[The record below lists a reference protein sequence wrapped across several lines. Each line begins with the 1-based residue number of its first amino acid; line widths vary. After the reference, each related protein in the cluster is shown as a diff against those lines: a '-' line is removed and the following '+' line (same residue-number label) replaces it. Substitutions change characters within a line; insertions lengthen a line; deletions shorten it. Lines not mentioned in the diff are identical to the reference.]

1 MKKYIKISIILF
13 VSMIFIDLKT
23 CDTIDGLE
31 SIRID
36 INDVQAD
43 GKSMN
48 IKNNKVIVPAHTQ
61 NVSIDIHCFDFDQQ
75 NLHMGYKL
83 KGVDRKEIILDDIDE
98 VINYTNLK
106 GGTYIYNY
114 KVYDENSNCLAQTKI
129 MIQKKYKFYEEPK
142 VRQLFYFSIVVI
154 MILICH
160 LVLIKRNKTIK
171 DNQKEIPELAFKDLL
186 TGVNNQN
193 AFEYIKNNLKMDNMY
208 AFLSVSVN
216 HLDYL
221 KHKYGNVCLEKIM
234 KQAVKILET
243 NYSKEIE
250 IYRVSENLF
259 YLLVKKPI
267 QIENYIFESKQM
279 FKKLGETKHL
289 PLSFSIGIVYNNASH
304 NNIDEIFDQCEQMRL
319 LDEKHAEK
327 DFIESKVRLL

>member
-1 MKKYIKISIILF
+1 M
-13 VSMIFIDLKT
+13 
-23 CDTIDGLE
+23 
-31 SIRID
+31 
-36 INDVQAD
+36 
-43 GKSMN
+43 
-48 IKNNKVIVPAHTQ
+48 
-61 NVSIDIHCFDFDQQ
+61 
-75 NLHMGYKL
+75 
-83 KGVDRKEIILDDIDE
+83 
-98 VINYTNLK
+98 
-106 GGTYIYNY
+106 
-114 KVYDENSNCLAQTKI
+114 
-129 MIQKKYKFYEEPK
+129 
-142 VRQLFYFSIVVI
+142 
-154 MILICH
+154 
-160 LVLIKRNKTIK
+160 
-171 DNQKEIPELAFKDLL
+171 AFKDLL

-234 KQAVKILET
+234 KQAVKILQT

>member
-75 NLHMGYKL
+75 NLHMVYKL

-234 KQAVKILET
+234 KQAVKILQT